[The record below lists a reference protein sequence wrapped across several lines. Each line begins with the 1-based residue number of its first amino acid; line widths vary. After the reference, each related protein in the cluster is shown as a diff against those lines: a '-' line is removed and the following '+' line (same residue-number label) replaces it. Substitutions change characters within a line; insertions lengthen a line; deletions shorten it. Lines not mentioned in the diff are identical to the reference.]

1 MFYIFHNTQH
11 GNTLILKN
19 MKKMEFSNSDCNLT
33 MLATET
39 FDNILEQIRTSCLNF
54 HMQIS
59 PFSAV
64 ISLKKSLIKDRSGKP
79 CIPTEP
85 SKSDSEHVEA
95 LVKKNHEL
103 ERKLRVITDEH
114 TKLKD
119 NCAEA
124 SKTIEILKKDLET
137 SDNEM
142 REVKDAQILVKADLD
157 NANKEILDQ
166 QKKIEVLNKK
176 DLELEDMKKENIE
189 LERKVNSLFDTLYG
203 CEECGYHGDFCK
215 CDGESDETKEGY
227 DDEAVPNLECVSVRP
242 PTPTFS
248 TMSTTSSHVL
258 PPTPTTPPWTPPAS
272 SSSPSSRT
280 PPGTPSQLRKKKGS
294 VYGNMPAASSAHA
307 Q

>member
-1 MFYIFHNTQH
+1 MATRQH
-11 GNTLILKN
+11 AHPEKHEE
-19 MKKMEFSNSDCNLT
+19 KKMEFSNSDCNLT

-39 FDNILEQIRTSCLNF
+39 FDNILEQIKTSCLNF

-79 CIPTEP
+79 RIPTEP

-119 NCAEA
+119 TCAEA

-215 CDGESDETKEGY
+215 CDGKSDGTKE
-227 DDEAVPNLECVSVRP
+227 VSQ
-242 PTPTFS
+242 
-248 TMSTTSSHVL
+248 
-258 PPTPTTPPWTPPAS
+258 
-272 SSSPSSRT
+272 
-280 PPGTPSQLRKKKGS
+280 SQLLKCWLKPKRKG
-294 VYGNMPAASSAHA
+294 VASAHTVKQA
-307 Q
+307 GGQCCFRHCNDSFYW